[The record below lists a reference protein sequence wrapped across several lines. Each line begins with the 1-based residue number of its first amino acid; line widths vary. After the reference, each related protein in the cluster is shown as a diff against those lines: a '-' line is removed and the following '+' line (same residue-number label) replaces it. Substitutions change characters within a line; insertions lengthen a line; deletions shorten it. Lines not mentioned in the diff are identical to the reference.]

1 MLKTYEFPVY
11 DYVKSPDQTAAEPAH
26 YPLIIVGAG
35 PVGMAA
41 ALDAGVHGVKAL
53 VLDDNNTV
61 SIGSRAV
68 CYSKRALEVMNRLGC
83 AKRMIDKGVTWK
95 IGKIFFRDELIRQFN
110 LLSQE
115 GHEIPAFINLQQYYF
130 EEYMV
135 DRMKELESIE
145 TRWKNKVSG
154 IDTGED
160 KVSITVDTP
169 DGPYH
174 LSCDWLIVADGANS
188 AVRDMMGL
196 ESTGQIFQ
204 DRFLIADIVMKADF
218 PPERW
223 FSFDPSYHRGWS
235 TLLHRQADDVWRLD
249 FQLGWDADPEEE
261 KKPENIIPRVKAML
275 GDDTE
280 FELEWAS
287 VYTFTCRRM
296 EKFRHGRVL
305 FTGDAAHQ
313 VSPFGARGANSGI
326 QDTDNL
332 IWKLKLVMEGKAP
345 EKLLD
350 TYAEERE
357 FAADENIMNS
367 TRATDFIT
375 PKSTVSKVF
384 RNSVLELA
392 RDYEF
397 AQALTNSGRLSD
409 AAVLNDSSLNT
420 PDSEQFSGEMVP
432 GAVLDDAPVN
442 GSQGESYLLNALGNR
457 FNLLYF
463 ADNPA
468 ALDSAL
474 ISELQAL
481 EQLDI
486 PVQPVLISTSPE
498 TIEELRLLQDSK
510 GLVYSRLDGQDGSC
524 YLIRPDQHVAARW
537 HSLDTNR
544 VKAAVAKA
552 CCNQSCNQGEAA

>member
-1 MLKTYEFPVY
+1 MLNTYEFPVY
-11 DYVKSPDQTAAEPAH
+11 EYKKSPDQTTESLAH
-26 YPLIIVGAG
+26 HPIVIVGAG

-41 ALDAGVHGVKAL
+41 ALDAGVKGMQAL

-61 SIGSRAV
+61 SVGSRAV

-83 AKRMIDKGVTWK
+83 AEPMIEKGVTWNV
-95 IGKIFFRDELIRQFN
+95 GKIFFQDELIRQFD
-110 LLSQE
+110 LLPTP
-115 GHEIPAFINLQQYYF
+115 GHQIPAFINLQQYYL

-135 DRMKELESIE
+135 NRSDELSSVDI
-145 TRWKNKVSG
+145 RWKNKVTAVQQDADLV
-154 IDTGED
+154 IVT
-160 KVSITVDTP
+160 IDTP
-169 DGPYH
+169 DGSYQI
-174 LSCDWLIVADGANS
+174 SCDWLVVADGAGS
-188 AVRDMMGL
+188 AVRKNMGL
-196 ESTGQIFQ
+196 ESKGQIFQ

-261 KKPENIIPRVKAML
+261 KKPENILPRVRAML
-275 GDDTE
+275 GDDAD

-296 EKFRHGRVL
+296 DNFRHGRVL

-313 VSPFGARGANSGI
+313 VSPFGARGANSGV

-332 IWKLKLVMEGKAP
+332 MWKLKLVTEGQAP
-345 EKLLD
+345 HSLLD
-350 TYAEERE
+350 SYAEERE
-357 FAADENIMNS
+357 FAADENILNS

-392 RDYEF
+392 KDFEF

-409 AAVLNDSSLNT
+409 PAVLHSSSLNT
-420 PDSEQFSGEMVP
+420 TDVDEFAGEMVP
-432 GAVLDDAPVN
+432 GAVLDDAPIVGN
-442 GSQGESYLLNALGNR
+442 DGELWLLNALGEK
-457 FNLLYF
+457 FSLLYCVNDC
-463 ADNPA
+463 AEINSH
-468 ALDSAL
+468 L
-474 ISELQAL
+474 L
-481 EQLDI
+481 ESFKSLSTGGI
-486 PVQPVLISTSPE
+486 PIE
-498 TIEELRLLQDSK
+498 TVVVASK
-510 GLVYSRLDGQDGSC
+510 GAPIDGLRTFIDHENTVFQRLDGHPGTC

-537 HSLDTNR
+537 REFDSASIQTALATATAN
-544 VKAAVAKA
+544 
-552 CCNQSCNQGEAA
+552 NGGES